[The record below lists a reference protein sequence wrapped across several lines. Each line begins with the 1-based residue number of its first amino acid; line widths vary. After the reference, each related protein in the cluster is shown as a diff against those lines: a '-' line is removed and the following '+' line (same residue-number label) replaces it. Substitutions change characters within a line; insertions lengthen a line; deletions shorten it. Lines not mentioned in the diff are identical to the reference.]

1 MAISRRLPN
10 SDRQR
15 MIFLRESKTKKDGLS
30 PAQVAN
36 VLRTN
41 TATDLDTHFAAY
53 NTAYTAR
60 TNALASQVGATQ
72 QVNDLAKKLKMMCS
86 HYLQILKFRVERGA
100 EPAYYLQF
108 YALAASNPVLPAMGT
123 EAELRDVASRIL
135 SGDVARI
142 AAGGAAMVEITA
154 QQIQTAYDDWT
165 AATVAQSNLKDAY
178 NAAQEAIATMNPTID
193 IFVRKLYDEI
203 ESAYNSNDT
212 ASNRRNARE
221 WGVIY
226 VTDTPTA
233 VVEGT
238 ITDATTSQPIGQV
251 AVINVET
258 EEITYTGADG
268 KYLLRSVFIGDALIT
283 TQKVGYE
290 TAEQSVVL
298 DENVHKTLDF
308 VLREGV

>member
-1 MAISRRLPN
+1 MGISRRLPN
-10 SDRQR
+10 SDRQK
-15 MIFLRESKTKKDGLS
+15 MLFLREAKTKKDGLT
-30 PAQVAN
+30 PTQVAN

-53 NTAYTAR
+53 DAAYTVR

-72 QVNDLAKKLKMMCS
+72 QVNDLAKKLKIMCS

-108 YALAASNPVLPAMGT
+108 YALSSQNPVLPTMGT

-135 SGDVARI
+135 SGDTARL
-142 AAGGAAMVEITA
+142 AAGGADMIEITP
-154 QQIQTAYDDWT
+154 QQIQVAYHDWT
-165 AATVAQSNLKDAY
+165 TATIMQSNLKDAL
-178 NAAQEAIATMNPTID
+178 NTAQETIANMNPTID

-203 ESAYNSNDT
+203 ESAYNSNDL

-221 WGVIY
+221 WGVMY
-226 VTDTPTA
+226 VSDTPTA

-238 ITDATTSQPIGQV
+238 IIDSATSQPIENV

-258 EEITYTGADG
+258 EEIAYTNTAG
-268 KYLLRSVFIGDALIT
+268 KYLLRSILIGEALIT

-290 TAEQSVVL
+290 PAEQNVIL

-308 VLREGV
+308 SLVAS